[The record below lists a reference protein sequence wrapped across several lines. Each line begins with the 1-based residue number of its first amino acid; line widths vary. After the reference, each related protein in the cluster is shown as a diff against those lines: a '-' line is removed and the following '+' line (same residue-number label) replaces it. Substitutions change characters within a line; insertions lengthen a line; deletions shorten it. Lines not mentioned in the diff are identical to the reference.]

1 MITIKNSIESRK
13 RTYVKGYDFLSFARN
28 IRKGLSKKYSQKR
41 FDKTEKLAT
50 DVFMTVSKDEFQK
63 KQKRQ

>member
-41 FDKTEKLAT
+41 FDKTEKLEY
-50 DVFMTVSKDEFQK
+50 MEYMEYK
-63 KQKRQ
+63 K